1 MRGGAHVILNGELLR
16 REAARLSVD
25 DHGFLLGDGVF
36 ETLRLYD
43 GRPFLVEEHLAR
55 LFASMRAV
63 EIQIPWSRD
72 QLLAQIRLLVEH
84 NGLVTGAGRL
94 RLTVSRGSGAADS
107 PPTASPTVLVTADPY
122 TPLEQAVYEQGVE
135 VQNSPH
141 RRYADPW
148 HRVKSTSQQKHLQLR
163 REAKAAGVFEVLQ
176 WNDAGQLTEGS
187 FTNIFVV
194 DRDNVLCTPRPRE
207 GCLKGITR
215 NAVLTIANESGLPYR
230 EGNVSRDVVAGALE
244 MFLTGSLV
252 EIVPVRRLEGRAL
265 GEPCPGQVTRALQS
279 AYRRFVAS
287 MGGAGR

>member
-1 MRGGAHVILNGELLR
+1 VRGGAHVILNGELLR

-107 PPTASPTVLVTADPY
+107 PPTASPT
-122 TPLEQAVYEQGVE
+122 
-135 VQNSPH
+135 
-141 RRYADPW
+141 
-148 HRVKSTSQQKHLQLR
+148 TSR
-163 REAKAAGVFEVLQ
+163 
-176 WNDAGQLTEGS
+176 S
-187 FTNIFVV
+187 
-194 DRDNVLCTPRPRE
+194 
-207 GCLKGITR
+207 
-215 NAVLTIANESGLPYR
+215 
-230 EGNVSRDVVAGALE
+230 VSLLNG
-244 MFLTGSLV
+244 
-252 EIVPVRRLEGRAL
+252 
-265 GEPCPGQVTRALQS
+265 
-279 AYRRFVAS
+279 
-287 MGGAGR
+287 